1 MPFRRRLACSF
12 CGKGADEVAKLVAGP
27 HVYICN
33 GCVDLAKDIMD
44 NSNVGPMTQSKP
56 PSLARRIAAR
66 LREMIR
72 PDRVARLEVDGR
84 VA

>member
-12 CGKGADEVAKLVAGP
+12 CGKSASEVAKLVAGP

-33 GCVDLAKDIMD
+33 SCVDLAKDIMD
-44 NSNVGPMTQSKP
+44 NSEVGPTQSKP

-72 PDRVARLEVDGR
+72 PDRVARLEVHNR